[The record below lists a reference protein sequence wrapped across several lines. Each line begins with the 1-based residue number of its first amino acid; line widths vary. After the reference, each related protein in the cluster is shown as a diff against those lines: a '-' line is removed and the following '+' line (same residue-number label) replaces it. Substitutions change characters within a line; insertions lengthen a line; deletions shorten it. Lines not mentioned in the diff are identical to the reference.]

1 MSALLPADIER
12 FGKFLGLLGSDHD
25 GERAAAARKATDFLQ
40 ARKLGW
46 PDVTNQ
52 LRQVPVV
59 IQQDAAP
66 QCHQADARRC
76 LASGYPWHTHE
87 RKFLSQIADQRR
99 RPSDK
104 QRDWLEGLVD
114 RLARK
119 TREGSDVDF

>member
-1 MSALLPADIER
+1 MSALHPADIER

-59 IQQDAAP
+59 IQQEGPA
-66 QCHQADARRC
+66 QRHQADARRC
-76 LASGYPWHTHE
+76 LASGYPWHAHE

-114 RLARK
+114 RIARQS
-119 TREGSDVDF
+119 REAPDMDF